1 MKKWHKLLI
10 AIVVFITAVIIAL
23 VCVYQYYAKDKIEST
38 LQKAQTILQDESIR
52 KEVENFVD
60 EMVENGEIE
69 DTELEGYIAYK
80 EAMALAETSAPAA
93 KPVATPK
100 PKTLIERVQAEMTA
114 EEFAFA
120 MSVYG
125 KLDINYCLANYYTNK
140 AEVKK
145 YIKSVL
151 SSSEISRSLE
161 IYGKYSYILK

>member
-10 AIVVFITAVIIAL
+10 AIVVFITVTIIAL

-69 DTELEGYIAYK
+69 DAELEGYIAYK
-80 EAMALAETSAPAA
+80 EAMAPAETPAPSG
-93 KPVATPK
+93 KPVVTPK
-100 PKTLIERVQAEMTA
+100 PKTLMERVQEEMTA

-120 MSVYG
+120 MSMYS

-140 AEVKK
+140 AKVKK
-145 YIKSVL
+145 YVKSVL
-151 SSSEISRSLE
+151 TSSEISRSLE